1 MKRLFTI
8 LLIMIFALSAY
19 SQSQTRVINGKVSTL
34 DNLPVANFE
43 VEAKKSGAN
52 VKTDS
57 LGQFTVVTKP
67 RDVLLFKGKVFRNER
82 VRIKEGTPDS
92 VFIHVD
98 FIKTEKNKE
107 LAIGYGYVEEDKLV
121 NAVSSFD
128 RKQANFCRYN
138 NIFELIRGRFAG
150 VQVRGNEI
158 IIRGPGSINLSNS
171 ALLVVDGNV
180 VQSISHIAPC
190 DVKNIDVIKD
200 SAASIFGS
208 RGANG
213 VVVIETLRGRDER

>member
-34 DNLPVANFE
+34 DDLPVANFE

-138 NIFELIRGRFAG
+138 NIYELIRGRFAG

-190 DVKNIDVIKD
+190 DVQNIDVIKD

-213 VVVIETLRGRDER
+213 IVVIETLRGRDER